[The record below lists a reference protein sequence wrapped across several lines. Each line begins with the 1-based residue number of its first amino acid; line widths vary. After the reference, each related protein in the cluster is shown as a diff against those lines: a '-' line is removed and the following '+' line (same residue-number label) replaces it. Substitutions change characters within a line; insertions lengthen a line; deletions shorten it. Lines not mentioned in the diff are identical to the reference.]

1 MFAPPNFLRSL
12 GWALIVVGGIAAFF
26 FAFYAT
32 KHAATDLDIKNGY
45 GFFDD
50 VDYDAT
56 APVQMALF
64 KVDFSSADAA
74 HFMWVTRGENDNQE
88 FLLQRRLPS
97 GAFETLKT
105 IPGAGTTSG
114 ERVYETTIEGTALV
128 NADFRLTQVSSSSPV
143 RLMFYPVVDI
153 PMSKVWIL
161 VVVSILG
168 GLLMFVLARMI
179 EVTFPT
185 AFRTESYLETLDRDS
200 ALFRV

>member
-32 KHAATDLDIKNGY
+32 KHAATDIDIGN
-45 GFFDD
+45 GFFDEA
-50 VDYDAT
+50 VYDAT
-56 APVQMALF
+56 APVHMALF
-64 KVDFSSADAA
+64 KVDFSTTDAA
-74 HFMWVTRGENDNQE
+74 HFMWVTRGENENE
-88 FLLQRRLPS
+88 AFLLQRRTPS
-97 GAFETLKT
+97 GAYETLKT
-105 IPGAGTTSG
+105 IPGAGTTSE
-114 ERVYETTIEGTALV
+114 ERVYETIIEGTALV

-153 PMSKVWIL
+153 PISKVWVL
-161 VVVSILG
+161 VVVSLLG
-168 GLLMFVLARMI
+168 GLMMFVLARTI

-185 AFRTESYLETLDRDS
+185 AFRTESYMETLDRDA

>member
-32 KHAATDLDIKNGY
+32 KHAATDIDIGN
-45 GFFDD
+45 GFFDEA
-50 VDYDAT
+50 VYDAT
-56 APVQMALF
+56 APVYMALF

-97 GAFETLKT
+97 GAFETLKS
-105 IPGAGTTSG
+105 IPGAGTTSE

-128 NADFRLTQVSSSSPV
+128 NADFRLTQVSASSPV

-153 PMSKVWIL
+153 PMSKVWVL
-161 VVVSILG
+161 VVVSIIG

-185 AFRTESYLETLDRDS
+185 AFRTESYMATLDSDS